1 MSSVSKL
8 ARNGSHTS
16 ITSSG
21 SSVDMSSH
29 NHLLNSIRSGP
40 PSLRTW
46 LQESWEPITH
56 RHERIATGT
65 MSMGVAVLT
74 QEMMGMHGIQ
84 QAPEIRSMLDCLPIT
99 TRSGELGFK
108 QKLRTWPM
116 SKQET
121 LRQKF
126 GTWPLTKTE
135 VLLAN
140 EYPVQPI
147 QGN

>member
-1 MSSVSKL
+1 
-8 ARNGSHTS
+8 
-16 ITSSG
+16 
-21 SSVDMSSH
+21 
-29 NHLLNSIRSGP
+29 
-40 PSLRTW
+40 
-46 LQESWEPITH
+46 
-56 RHERIATGT
+56 
-65 MSMGVAVLT
+65 MGIAVLT

-84 QAPEIRSMLDCLPIT
+84 QAPEIRNMLDCLPIT
-99 TRSGELGFK
+99 TRSAELGFK
-108 QKLRTWPM
+108 QKLRTWPT

-135 VLLAN
+135 ALLAK